1 MGSCDADV
9 QLCEIAKGKLF
20 TDPRCADALYLV
32 GVDWPTWLLMY
43 WRASRYISTLSIR
56 ITCLMLW
63 LLIINTWYTSAC
75 LLCMLTSLNKHSAS
89 FVQVILDFDW
99 PLCNIVLLPQ
109 DFPNTESGTLNLR
122 TRTYTYVHCT
132 SPCRAVFQIPE
143 FRWHYYKL
151 SFCSSTAYFFRSGSW
166 QTESLT
172 RNLQCTE
179 YQKNFRFRQIY
190 IDEICRVLIRHD
202 FRTCVKE
209 LL

>member
-109 DFPNTESGTLNLR
+109 DSPNTESGTLNSR
-122 TRTYTYVHCT
+122 TRTYT
-132 SPCRAVFQIPE
+132 
-143 FRWHYYKL
+143 
-151 SFCSSTAYFFRSGSW
+151 
-166 QTESLT
+166 
-172 RNLQCTE
+172 
-179 YQKNFRFRQIY
+179 
-190 IDEICRVLIRHD
+190 VLRHD
-202 FRTCVKE
+202 ARSSRFQNSDDTIINYHSAAVQLTSFAPEADRLKVWQETYSVPNTRRTFAFVRFTLTKYVE
-209 LL
+209 FL